1 MLGYE
6 TPPNS
11 GKWKFIQQ
19 TNWLAGRFNPFEKKY
34 ARQTGFIS
42 PSIRVKIKLGSIGI
56 LIVVYYNPH
65 ITG

>member
-19 TNWLAGRFNPFEKKY
+19 TNWLAGGVNP
-34 ARQTGFIS
+34 
-42 PSIRVKIKLGSIGI
+42 V
-56 LIVVYYNPH
+56 
-65 ITG
+65 